1 MRGQWKQ
8 WAAVDLTVIQQ
19 SSEENIANGYKKK
32 PRRFR
37 LKKKKKILELF
48 FFQTA
53 MLKTHLK
60 NI

>member
-32 PRRFR
+32 KPGDSD
-37 LKKKKKILELF
+37 
-48 FFQTA
+48 
-53 MLKTHLK
+53 
-60 NI
+60 